1 MSDDKI
7 TQWLPGL
14 RDGDQEA
21 VERIV
26 SRYLE
31 PVVRLV
37 HRRLVPKARRG
48 GDEEDV
54 ALSAMHSFIW
64 RAQDGQFDQ
73 LRNRDDVWRLL
84 VAIATRKA
92 ASHVVREAAQ
102 KRGGG
107 SVRGESV
114 FAAGGGFDRFV
125 GDGAAGETDVE
136 TRESADQVLAFLD
149 TLGDPTMVDV
159 ALYKS
164 VGLSNAEIAKHL
176 DCATKT
182 VERKLKRLREKARQW
197 AESNT

>member
-1 MSDDKI
+1 MSDDEV
-7 TQWLPGL
+7 TQWLPSL
-14 RDGDQEA
+14 REGDKEA

-37 HRRLVPKARRG
+37 HRRLDPKARRG

-54 ALSAMHSFIW
+54 ALSTLHSFVW

-73 LRNRDDVWRLL
+73 LQNRDDVWRLL
-84 VAIATRKA
+84 FAIATRKA
-92 ASHVVREAAQ
+92 ASHVVRETAQ

-107 SVRGESV
+107 ELRGESV
-114 FAAGGGFDRFV
+114 FATGGGFDRFV
-125 GDGAAGETDVE
+125 GNELADEADLE
-136 TRESADQVLAFLD
+136 TRESADQVLVFLD
-149 TLGDPTMVDV
+149 TLGDQAMVDV

-182 VERKLKRLREKARQW
+182 VERKLKRLREKAQQW
-197 AESNT
+197 AEEVT